1 MLIGREPERQIV
13 DRLVAGARVGQGGVL
28 VITGE
33 PGVGKTALLQDAAGR
48 IADMCVLHAVGS
60 ESEREIPFGGLS
72 QLLRPALD
80 QMDRIPAPQAEA
92 LGAALALRP
101 GRAADR
107 FAVGAATLSLLCR
120 WAETRSVTVF
130 VDDLHLWD
138 RPSAEA
144 LAFAAHRLSAD
155 PIAVLA
161 TARSSELTA
170 VERDLPQLLLTGLDG
185 AAATAMMSTHSAGRL
200 TPDLMTWL
208 HRATA
213 GNPLALLE
221 LADDPDRFA
230 RLGPD
235 SPLPVSEAVSRAFS
249 NRVKG
254 LTFMARSA
262 LIVLA
267 AVSGDLR
274 LATAACA
281 ALDVDAGRLADA
293 EIAQLIEIRDDRAEF
308 RHPLVRSAVY
318 ADATPQYR
326 RLVHRAV
333 ADALPID
340 DVDRRAWHL
349 AEAALGPDD
358 VVADLLEQ
366 AASRAHDRSAH
377 AVASTAQERAARLSP
392 DPQRRATRFLAS
404 AESASLAGTVVRALA
419 MIGEATSTAA
429 LPAELQVRA
438 LELRGVIATR
448 TGNPSLARDLL
459 GRAADQAGTPDVEAA
474 LLADVIYASFYV
486 GDARTALDVA
496 IRIEELDVS
505 TPWARALSG
514 TAAGIARVLA
524 NAGGADQLR
533 RSVALLAFVAGPHD
547 DGKRLAFRLTGLLFL
562 RDAHSQGEA
571 HRLVDEVR
579 SRAAVGSLPQMLF
592 LMARDEATSD
602 RWSRSAATYAEG
614 IRLARETG
622 HTTDLAMSL
631 AGLTW
636 LLSRRGRPKESA
648 ASALEVA
655 AICREADIPV
665 ARVWSLFAQGEADL
679 ATGQTAR
686 AVEKFHSLDSLLAEL
701 HIDDP
706 DLSAAPELTESLRRD
721 GQAEQAAA
729 VAAAFHQRATAKGRP
744 WVQARARRALGMC
757 AAEDVMDAHFAA
769 AFTAHAAT
777 LDGYEE
783 ARTRLVYGERLR
795 RARRRSDARIQLRAA
810 LATFDDLGAPV
821 WADRAAVELAA
832 TGEQVRRQDQP
843 RAAALTPQEL
853 QVSLLLAEGRTTR
866 EVAAALFLSPKTV
879 EYHLRKIYTKLD
891 IRTRAE
897 LADALPR

>member
-1 MLIGREPERQIV
+1 VLIGRESERQIV

-48 IADMCVLHAVGS
+48 IAGMSMLRAVGS
-60 ESEREIPFGGLS
+60 ESEREVPFGGLS

-80 QMDRIPAPQAEA
+80 QMDRIPGPQAEA

-120 WAETRSVTVF
+120 WAESRSVAVF

-144 LAFAAHRLSAD
+144 LAFAAHRLTAD

-170 VERDLPQLLLTGLDG
+170 VERDLPQLLLTGIDG
-185 AAATAMMSTHSAGRL
+185 AAATEMMSTHSAGRL

-221 LADDPDRFA
+221 LADDPDRLA

-249 NRVKG
+249 DRVKC
-254 LTFMARSA
+254 LPVMARSA

-281 ALDVDAGRLADA
+281 VLDVDANQLSEA
-293 EIAQLIEIRDDRAEF
+293 ELAQLIEVRNDRAEF

-318 ADATPQYR
+318 ADASPQYR
-326 RLVHRAV
+326 RQVHRAV
-333 ADALPID
+333 ADVLPVD

-358 VVADLLEQ
+358 RVADLLEQ
-366 AASRAHDRSAH
+366 AASGAHDRSAH
-377 AVASTAQERAARLSP
+377 AVASTAWERAARLSL
-392 DPQRRATRFLAS
+392 DPQRAATRFLAS
-404 AESASLAGTVVRALA
+404 AESAALAGAIVPALA
-419 MIGEATSTAA
+419 MIEEAGVAAA

-438 LELRGVIATR
+438 LELRGVIAAR
-448 TGNPSLARDLL
+448 AGNPSLARDLL
-459 GRAADQAGTPDVEAA
+459 LRAADCAGTPDIEAA
-474 LLADVIYASFYV
+474 LLADVVYASFYL

-496 IRIEELDVS
+496 IRIGKLDVT
-505 TPWARALSG
+505 TPSVRALSG
-514 TAAGIARVLA
+514 TAAGLARVLA

-533 RSVALLAFVAGPHD
+533 RSVAQLASVGGPD
-547 DGKRLAFRLTGLLFL
+547 DAKQLAFRLTGLLFL
-562 RDAHSQGEA
+562 RDADSQGEA
-571 HRLVDEVR
+571 HCLVDEVR
-579 SRAAVGSLPQMLF
+579 RRAAVGSLPQMLF
-592 LMARDEATSD
+592 LMARNEATSD
-602 RWSRSAATYAEG
+602 QWSRSVATYAEG
-614 IRLARETG
+614 IRLAHETG
-622 HTTDLAMSL
+622 QTTDLAMSL

-636 LLSRRGRPKESA
+636 LLARQGKTQESA
-648 ASALEVA
+648 ASALELAV
-655 AICREADIPV
+655 ICRDADIPL
-665 ARVWSLFAQGEADL
+665 ARVWSLFAAGEADL
-679 ATGQTAR
+679 AIGQTTR
-686 AVEKFHSLDSLLAEL
+686 AVEKFRSLGILLTEL
-701 HIDDP
+701 HLDDP
-706 DLSAAPELTESLRRD
+706 DLSAEPELTESLRRD

-729 VAAAFHQRATAKGRP
+729 VATAFLPRATAKGRP
-744 WVQARARRALGMC
+744 WVQARAHRALGMC
-757 AAEDVMDAHFAA
+757 AAEGVMDAHFVAA
-769 AFTAHAAT
+769 LTEHAAS
-777 LDGYEE
+777 LDSFEE

-795 RARRRSDARIQLRAA
+795 RARRRSDARAQLRTA
-810 LATFDDLGAPV
+810 LGTFDDLGAPV

-832 TGEQVRRQDQP
+832 TGEQVRRKDQP
-843 RAAALTPQEL
+843 RSAALTPQEL
-853 QVSLLLAEGRTTR
+853 QVSLLLAGGRTTR

-879 EYHLRKIYTKLD
+879 EYHLRKVYTKLD